1 MRARGRSVGVIL
13 FFIKISWAADHE
25 VIRMLERMAEK
36 SAAKVYDI
44 KGKIVAIR
52 PDKEGLTLD
61 HEDIPGLMKGMKMEF
76 LVENARILEGLQIGD
91 QVQGKLKVE
100 SGSQMITEL
109 KKR

>member
-1 MRARGRSVGVIL
+1 MLLNRVATY
-13 FFIKISWAADHE
+13 AAATE
-25 VIRMLERMAEK
+25 ITMP
-36 SAAKVYDI
+36 
-44 KGKIVAIR
+44 KIVAIR

-76 LVENARILEGLQIGD
+76 LVEDARILEGLQVGD

>member
-1 MRARGRSVGVIL
+1 MNAPRISGFAVLFITLSVAGCGQ
-13 FFIKISWAADHE
+13 KPP
-25 VIRMLERMAEK
+25 EK

-52 PDKEGLTLD
+52 PDKEGVTLD

-76 LVENARILEGLQIGD
+76 LVQDARVLEGLQVGD

>member
-1 MRARGRSVGVIL
+1 MKALGMLGFAAL
-13 FFIKISWAADHE
+13 FTVLAIAGCSQKST
-25 VIRMLERMAEK
+25 EK

-52 PDKEGLTLD
+52 PDKEGVTLD

-76 LVENARILEGLQIGD
+76 LVEDARVLEGLQAGD

>member
-1 MRARGRSVGVIL
+1 MKALRALGFATLFTIL
-13 FFIKISWAADHE
+13 SLTGCAQKAAD
-25 VIRMLERMAEK
+25 K

-52 PDKEGLTLD
+52 ADKEGVTLD
-61 HEDIPGLMKGMKMEF
+61 HEDIPGLMRGMKMEF
-76 LVENARILEGLQIGD
+76 LVEDARILEGLEVGD

-100 SGSQMITEL
+100 SGSQIITEL

>member
-1 MRARGRSVGVIL
+1 MKAL
-13 FFIKISWAADHE
+13 
-25 VIRMLERMAEK
+25 RMLGFAVLLTVFALAGCSQK
-36 SAAKVYDI
+36 SGQDSAAKIYDI
-44 KGKIVAIR
+44 KGKVVAIR
-52 PDKEGLTLD
+52 PDREGVTLD

-76 LVENARILEGLQIGD
+76 LVEDARVLEGLEVGD

>member
-1 MRARGRSVGVIL
+1 MRVLGLLGSVVIL
-13 FFIKISWAADHE
+13 AVLAMAGCSQKP
-25 VIRMLERMAEK
+25 AEK
-36 SAAKVYDI
+36 SAAKIYDI

-52 PDKEGLTLD
+52 ADKEGVTLD

-76 LVENARILEGLQIGD
+76 LVEDAKVLEGLQVGD

>member
-1 MRARGRSVGVIL
+1 MLGFAAL
-13 FFIKISWAADHE
+13 FTVLAIAGCSQKST
-25 VIRMLERMAEK
+25 EK

-52 PDKEGLTLD
+52 PDREGVTLD

-76 LVENARILEGLQIGD
+76 LVEDARVLEGLQVGD

>member
-1 MRARGRSVGVIL
+1 MKALGMLGFAAL
-13 FFIKISWAADHE
+13 FTVLAIAGCSQKST
-25 VIRMLERMAEK
+25 EK

-52 PDKEGLTLD
+52 PDREGVTLD

-76 LVENARILEGLQIGD
+76 LVEDARVLEGLQVGD

>member
-1 MRARGRSVGVIL
+1 MKALGMLGFAAL
-13 FFIKISWAADHE
+13 FTVLAIAGCSQKST
-25 VIRMLERMAEK
+25 EK

-44 KGKIVAIR
+44 KGKIVSIR
-52 PDKEGLTLD
+52 PDKEGVTLD

-76 LVENARILEGLQIGD
+76 LVEDARVLEGLQVGD

>member
-1 MRARGRSVGVIL
+1 MKAL
-13 FFIKISWAADHE
+13 M
-25 VIRMLERMAEK
+25 MLGFTVLVAVLATAGCSDKSAEK

-52 PDKEGLTLD
+52 PDKEGVTLD

-76 LVENARILEGLQIGD
+76 MVEDARILEGFQVGD

>member
-1 MRARGRSVGVIL
+1 MKALGMLGFAAL
-13 FFIKISWAADHE
+13 FTVLA
-25 VIRMLERMAEK
+25 MAGCGQKSTEK

-52 PDKEGLTLD
+52 PDKEGVTLD

-76 LVENARILEGLQIGD
+76 MVEDARILEGFQVGD

>member
-1 MRARGRSVGVIL
+1 MKALGMLG
-13 FFIKISWAADHE
+13 FAALLT
-25 VIRMLERMAEK
+25 VLAIAGCSQKSTEK

-44 KGKIVAIR
+44 KGKIVSIR

-61 HEDIPGLMKGMKMEF
+61 HEDIPGLMRGMKMEF
-76 LVENARILEGLQIGD
+76 LVEDARVLEGLQVGD

-100 SGSQMITEL
+100 SGSQIIIEL

>member
-1 MRARGRSVGVIL
+1 MKALRIL
-13 FFIKISWAADHE
+13 GFVVCLTVVA
-25 VIRMLERMAEK
+25 MAGCSQKSEK
-36 SAAKVYDI
+36 NSSAKFYDI
-44 KGKIVAIR
+44 KGKVVAIR
-52 PDKEGLTLD
+52 PDREGVTLD

-76 LVENARILEGLQIGD
+76 LVEDARILEGLEVGD

>member
-1 MRARGRSVGVIL
+1 MNALRISGVAALIIIL
-13 FFIKISWAADHE
+13 SLTGCGQKS
-25 VIRMLERMAEK
+25 AEK

-52 PDKEGLTLD
+52 PDKEGVTLD

-76 LVENARILEGLQIGD
+76 LVQDARVLEGLQVGD

>member
-1 MRARGRSVGVIL
+1 MNARRISSVAACFIIL
-13 FFIKISWAADHE
+13 SLTGCGQKP
-25 VIRMLERMAEK
+25 AEK

-52 PDKEGLTLD
+52 TDKEGVTLD

-76 LVENARILEGLQIGD
+76 MVEDARILEGFQVGD

>member
-1 MRARGRSVGVIL
+1 MLGFAAL
-13 FFIKISWAADHE
+13 FTVLAIAGCSQKST
-25 VIRMLERMAEK
+25 EK

-52 PDKEGLTLD
+52 PDKEGVTLD

-76 LVENARILEGLQIGD
+76 LVEDARVLEGLQVGD

>member
-1 MRARGRSVGVIL
+1 MKALGMLGFAAL
-13 FFIKISWAADHE
+13 FTVLAVAGCSQKST
-25 VIRMLERMAEK
+25 EK
-36 SAAKVYDI
+36 SAAKAYDI

-52 PDKEGLTLD
+52 PDREGVTLD

-76 LVENARILEGLQIGD
+76 LVEDARVLEGLQVGD